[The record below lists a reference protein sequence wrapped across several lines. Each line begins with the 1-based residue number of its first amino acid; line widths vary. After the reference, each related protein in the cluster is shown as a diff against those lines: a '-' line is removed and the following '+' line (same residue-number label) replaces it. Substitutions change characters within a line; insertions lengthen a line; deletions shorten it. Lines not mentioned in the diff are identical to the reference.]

1 MVTPAASSPIFF
13 PSISVDRGFFFTL
26 IMRVVVGGALP
37 IGARAWL
44 AFGTPRGSASPH
56 SSTRTAGEVSTHGE

>member
-44 AFGTPRGSASPH
+44 AFGTPRGPASPILQH
-56 SSTRTAGEVSTHGE
+56 EQRGR